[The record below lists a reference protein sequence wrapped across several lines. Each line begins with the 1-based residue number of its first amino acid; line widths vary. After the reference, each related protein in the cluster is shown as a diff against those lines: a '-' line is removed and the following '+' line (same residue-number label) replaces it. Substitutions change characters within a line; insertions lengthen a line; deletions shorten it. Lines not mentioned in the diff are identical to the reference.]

1 MTSTDSIFQRAL
13 SSMLTE
19 IFDGPPG
26 EVAYVLNPGDAGL
39 LRQLET
45 IDARSASTRPS
56 PGRASIA
63 AHVDHLQFGLGLLN
77 RWAAGEENP
86 WAGADFNASWQ
97 RSAVTEEQWRTLRD
111 TLRRDAESWRAV
123 IASRESWDDLATAA
137 ALSTAAHTAYH
148 LGAIRQVL
156 QEVTE

>member
-1 MTSTDSIFQRAL
+1 MTTPDSIFQRAL
-13 SSMLTE
+13 SNMLTE

-26 EVAYVLNPGDAGL
+26 QDAYVLNPGDAGL

-45 IDARSASTRPS
+45 IDARTASTRPT

-63 AHVDHLQFGLGLLN
+63 AHVNHLQFGLALLN

-97 RSAVTEEQWRTLRD
+97 RNEVSEDQWRTLRD
-111 TLRRDAESWRAV
+111 TLRRDAESWRAS
-123 IASRESWDDLATAA
+123 IATRASWDDLAAAA

-148 LGAIRQVL
+148 LGAIRQVI
-156 QEVTE
+156 QEVSA